1 MRASPPKDKRHPKTR
16 HPPYSDPTQQKQNK
30 KVPSRANQRKLFWV
44 FQLMGVDL
52 ELRSGFKIG
61 LDKLSE
67 NRQLLLLNVTKR
79 LPL

>member
-16 HPPYSDPTQQKQNK
+16 YPPYSEQSQQKQNK

-44 FQLMGVDL
+44 FQLMGKGI

-61 LDKLSE
+61 FDKYSD
-67 NRQLLLLNVTKR
+67 
-79 LPL
+79 